1 MPPRPMPKI
10 DADSAPFWAGTATGE
25 LRVQRC
31 GHCQQPRF
39 YPRLLCPKCWSDDS
53 EWVVTSG
60 MGTIYTYSVVHRSP
74 WSALAEEVPYV
85 VALVDLDDG
94 VRLFTTITDSP
105 DLVMIGSRVRVSYR
119 ELSPDVFLPVFSLMS
134 DA

>member
-1 MPPRPMPKI
+1 MQLRPMPKI
-10 DADSAPFWAGTATGE
+10 DADSAPFWAGTAEGE

-31 GHCQQPRF
+31 RQCQQPRF
-39 YPRLLCPKCWSDDS
+39 YPRLLCPKCWSDDA

-60 MGTIYTYSVVHRSP
+60 VGTIYSYSVVHRSP
-74 WSALAEEVPYV
+74 WEALADEVPYV

-94 VRLFTTITDSP
+94 VRLFTTITDDP
-105 DLVMIGSRVRVSYR
+105 DLVRIGSRVLVSFR
-119 ELSPDVFLPVFSLMS
+119 KLSPDVSLPVFSLMG

>member
-1 MPPRPMPKI
+1 MQLRPMPKI
-10 DADSAPFWAGTATGE
+10 DADSAPFWAGTAESE
-25 LRVQRC
+25 LRIQRC
-31 GHCQQPRF
+31 RQCQQPRF

-60 MGTIYTYSVVHRSP
+60 LGTIYSYSVVHRSP
-74 WSALAEEVPYV
+74 WRALAEEVPYV

-94 VRLFTTITDSP
+94 VRMFTTITDSP
-105 DLVMIGSRVRVSYR
+105 DLVKIDSRVRVSYR
-119 ELSPDVFLPVFSLMS
+119 EVSPDLFLPVFSLMS

>member
-1 MPPRPMPKI
+1 MQLRPMPKI
-10 DADSAPFWAGTATGE
+10 DADSAPFWAGTAEGE

-31 GHCQQPRF
+31 RQCQQPRF
-39 YPRLLCPKCWSDDS
+39 YPRLLCPKCWSDDA

-60 MGTIYTYSVVHRSP
+60 VGTIYSYSVVHRSP
-74 WSALAEEVPYV
+74 WEALADEVPYV

-94 VRLFTTITDSP
+94 VRLFTTITDDP
-105 DLVMIGSRVRVSYR
+105 DLVRIGSQVQVSFR
-119 ELSPDVFLPVFSLMS
+119 KLSPDVSLPVFSLTA